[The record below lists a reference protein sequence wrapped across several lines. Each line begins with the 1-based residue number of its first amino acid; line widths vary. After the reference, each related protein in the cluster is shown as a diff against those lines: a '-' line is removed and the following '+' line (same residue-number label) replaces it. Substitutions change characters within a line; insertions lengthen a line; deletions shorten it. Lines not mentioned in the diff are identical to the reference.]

1 VPITSRSPG
10 DLRSEGVRGLL
21 DAIAAGIVLPL
32 RLLHRG
38 RLVTFSGASQMLAPL
53 PGQFGR
59 FVRRAWYSRE
69 LASCG
74 RNLVVDFGAAIRTPR
89 TRIGNDCYIG
99 LYNWVGL
106 ADIGDD
112 FIAGSHVV
120 ILSGGSQHGF
130 SDLSRPMRLQG
141 TELRRITIGNDVW
154 VGAQVSIMA
163 DVAPHS
169 IVATGA
175 VVTKSFTEYDM
186 LGGVPAAPI
195 GNRQTWRGGGA

>member
-1 VPITSRSPG
+1 MRTLAQIF
-10 DLRSEGVRGLL
+10 
-21 DAIAAGIVLPL
+21 AAAIVLPL

-38 RLVTFSGASQMLAPL
+38 GLVTFVGVAHLLAPL

-74 RNLVVDFGAAIRTPR
+74 RNLVVDFGAAIRTPH
-89 TRIGNDCYIG
+89 TRIGDDCYIG
-99 LYNWVGL
+99 LYNWMGL

-112 FIAGSHVV
+112 FMSGSHVV
-120 ILSGGSQHGF
+120 ILSGGRTHGF

-141 TELRRITIGNDVW
+141 TEMKRITIGADVW
-154 VGAQVSIMA
+154 VGAQVAIMA

-175 VVTKSFTEYDM
+175 VVTKTFDEYDV

-195 GNRQTWRGGGA
+195 RSRRTGPATGGD

>member
-1 VPITSRSPG
+1 
-10 DLRSEGVRGLL
+10 VRGL
-21 DAIAAGIVLPL
+21 AEAFAAALVLPL
-32 RLLHRG
+32 RLAHRT
-38 RLVTFSGASQMLAPL
+38 RLVTFVGVAHLLAPL

-69 LASCG
+69 LAACG
-74 RNLVVDFGAAIRTPR
+74 RNLVVDFGAAIRTPH
-89 TRIGNDCYIG
+89 TRIGDDCYFG

-112 FIAGSHVV
+112 FMSGSHVV
-120 ILSGGSQHGF
+120 ILSGGRTHGF
-130 SDLSRPMRLQG
+130 TDLARPMRLQG
-141 TELRRITIGNDVW
+141 TEMERITIGDDVW
-154 VGAQVSIMA
+154 VGAQAAILV

-175 VVTKSFTEYDM
+175 VVTKRFDEFDM

-195 GNRQTWRGGGA
+195 GNRRTSPPLPGPAAR

>member
-1 VPITSRSPG
+1 MRTLAQIF
-10 DLRSEGVRGLL
+10 
-21 DAIAAGIVLPL
+21 AAAIVLPL

-38 RLVTFSGASQMLAPL
+38 GLVSFVGVAHLLAPL

-74 RNLVVDFGAAIRTPR
+74 RNLVVDFGAAIRTPH
-89 TRIGNDCYIG
+89 TRIGDDCYIG
-99 LYNWVGL
+99 LYNWMGL

-112 FIAGSHVV
+112 FMSGSHVV
-120 ILSGGSQHGF
+120 ILSGGRTHGF

-141 TELRRITIGNDVW
+141 TEMKRITIGADVW
-154 VGAQVSIMA
+154 VGAQAAIMA

-175 VVTKSFTEYDM
+175 VVTKTFDEYDV

-195 GNRQTWRGGGA
+195 RSRRTGPAAAGD